1 MLLNILCFRVKSIIR
16 FVGKDFITDIITR
29 YFSLPEEK
37 HRLTNRINL
46 LMDRLL
52 LDHVLVKGWFSVPLS
67 KLT

>member
-1 MLLNILCFRVKSIIR
+1 M
-16 FVGKDFITDIITR
+16 GKDFITDIIKR

-52 LDHVLVKGWFSVPLS
+52 LDHVLVNGWFSVPLS